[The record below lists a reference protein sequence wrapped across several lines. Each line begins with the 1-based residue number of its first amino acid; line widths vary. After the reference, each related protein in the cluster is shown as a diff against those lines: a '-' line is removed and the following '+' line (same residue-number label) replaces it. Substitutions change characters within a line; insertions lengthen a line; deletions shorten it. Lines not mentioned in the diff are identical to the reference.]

1 MRECSTFAE
10 NFWKMQITDNV
21 YYVGVNDRT
30 KHRFEGLWAL
40 PLGVSYNAYLVVS
53 DKVALIDTVEAD
65 FFGEFLAKIRAV
77 LGERKIDY
85 LVVNHMEPD
94 HSGSLELIRRYYP
107 EIRVVGNAK
116 THDMVR
122 GFFGPQGGDD
132 IVVKE
137 GDRLSLGGVEMQ
149 FHLAPMLHWPETMV
163 TYLPAQGILF
173 SGDAFGCFGAL
184 NGAVLDSR
192 MDCTPYFPEM
202 ERYFAAILGKFCA
215 PVRTALKK
223 LSGLDIRMICS
234 THGPVWTENAARA
247 VETYRRMSHGETE
260 PGLVVC
266 YGSMYGNTQR
276 VAEAVAE
283 GAAAAGLRH
292 IAVHNL
298 SVSQPS
304 YVLADIFRYNALAVG
319 GPTYNGGVFPVV
331 EDLLR
336 RLAGR
341 QVEGRHL
348 ACFGGYTWASA
359 AVKTIH
365 HYNEK
370 MKMQW
375 VADPLEWKQAPDAD
389 ALAAARRMGE
399 ALAHA
404 ALSAGAPDA
413 Q

>member
-1 MRECSTFAE
+1 
-10 NFWKMQITDNV
+10 
-21 YYVGVNDRT
+21 
-30 KHRFEGLWAL
+30 
-40 PLGVSYNAYLVVS
+40 
-53 DKVALIDTVEAD
+53 
-65 FFGEFLAKIRAV
+65 
-77 LGERKIDY
+77 
-85 LVVNHMEPD
+85 
-94 HSGSLELIRRYYP
+94 
-107 EIRVVGNAK
+107 
-116 THDMVR
+116 
-122 GFFGPQGGDD
+122 
-132 IVVKE
+132 
-137 GDRLSLGGVEMQ
+137 
-149 FHLAPMLHWPETMV
+149 
-163 TYLPAQGILF
+163 
-173 SGDAFGCFGAL
+173 
-184 NGAVLDSR
+184 
-192 MDCTPYFPEM
+192 
-202 ERYFAAILGKFCA
+202 
-215 PVRTALKK
+215 
-223 LSGLDIRMICS
+223 
-234 THGPVWTENAARA
+234 
-247 VETYRRMSHGETE
+247 
-260 PGLVVC
+260 
-266 YGSMYGNTQR
+266 MYGNTQR

-304 YVLADIFRYNALAVG
+304 FVLADIFRYNALAVG